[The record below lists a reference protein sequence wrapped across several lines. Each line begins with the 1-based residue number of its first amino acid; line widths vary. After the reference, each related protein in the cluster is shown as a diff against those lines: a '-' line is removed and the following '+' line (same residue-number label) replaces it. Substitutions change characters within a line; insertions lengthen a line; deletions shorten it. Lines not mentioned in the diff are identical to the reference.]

1 MLCLFYIS
9 SSWVE
14 RSLHAKFQ
22 LPRLPG
28 RTKTKQNS
36 VELEAS
42 LAQADVEVGAEAKA
56 DQYPIYYVNLLLI
69 IQTVI
74 KAMLV
79 MQVFSSNCVSYHYPD
94 TMPRYSNHTLALGTN
109 FDSSIW
115 WTWYHSNHQ
124 SRVNRHLLAGDF

>member
-1 MLCLFYIS
+1 M
-9 SSWVE
+9 
-14 RSLHAKFQ
+14 HAKFQ

-28 RTKTKQNS
+28 SGSSMVVETTTKQNS

-56 DQYPIYYVNLLLI
+56 DQYPIYYVNQLLI

-79 MQVFSSNCVSYHYPD
+79 MQVFS
-94 TMPRYSNHTLALGTN
+94 
-109 FDSSIW
+109 
-115 WTWYHSNHQ
+115 
-124 SRVNRHLLAGDF
+124 